1 MNRTTLAFL
10 AYLIGGPISAGI
22 AGETTVTLQEK
33 PELKAVFGQVQS
45 RTLSVARARIGGTVA
60 GLNVTEGTSISSGDE
75 LAVIIDD
82 KLALQLEAID
92 ARIKGLESEKNNA
105 ATELARAKKLLA
117 TGVIAKTRVDA
128 AQTQFDVLS
137 NQFSAAQSDRAVIV
151 QQSSEGQVLAPA
163 AGRVLAVP
171 VTQGSVVL
179 PGEPI
184 ARIASNGYFIRLS
197 LPERHAAHLTEG
209 DDVLVGERGLDPAFS
224 NKAAISGKL
233 VKVYPEIDNGR
244 VLADVEVKGLGDFFV
259 GERTLVWVPVAKRSV
274 LSVPAS
280 AISTRSGIDYVMLS
294 GGASV
299 AVIIGETF
307 EVGSTPHVEIM
318 SGLEAGDTV
327 IVP

>member
-1 MNRTTLAFL
+1 MNRAFL
-10 AYLIGGPISAGI
+10 ALLIYLIGGLLSAGI
-22 AGETTVTLQEK
+22 AGEAIVFLQEK

-45 RTLSVARARIGGTVA
+45 RTLSIARARIGGTVT
-60 GLNVTEGTSISSGDE
+60 GLKVTEGTPVSAGDE
-75 LAVIIDD
+75 LAVVIDD

-92 ARIKGLESEKNNA
+92 ARIKGLESEMNNA
-105 ATELARAKKLLA
+105 ATELARAEKLLA
-117 TGVIAKTRVDA
+117 TGVVAKNRVDA

-151 QQSSEGQVLAPA
+151 QQTAEGRVLAPA
-163 AGRVLAVP
+163 SGRVLAVP

-179 PGEPI
+179 PGEPV

-209 DDVLVGERGLDPAFS
+209 EDVLVGERGLDPAS
-224 NKAAISGKL
+224 AGKATASGKL

-259 GERTLVWVPVAKRSV
+259 GERTLVWVPVAKRNV

-280 AISTRSGIDYVMLS
+280 AISIRSGIDYVTLA
-294 GGASV
+294 GGISV
-299 AVIIGETF
+299 AVIIGEAF
-307 EVGSTPHVEIM
+307 EADGIPQVEIM

>member
-1 MNRTTLAFL
+1 ML
-10 AYLIGGPISAGI
+10 LIGGILSTGI
-22 AGETTVTLQEK
+22 AGEATVTLQEK

-45 RTLSVARARIGGTVA
+45 RTLSVARARIGGTVT
-60 GLNVTEGTSISSGDE
+60 GLKVTEGTSVSAGDE
-75 LAVIIDD
+75 LAIVIDD

-92 ARIKGLESEKNNA
+92 ARIKGLESEKNNT
-105 ATELARAKKLLA
+105 ATELTRAKKLLA
-117 TGVIAKTRVDA
+117 TGVVAKTRVDA

-137 NQFSAAQSDRAVIV
+137 NQFNAAQSDRAVIV
-151 QQSSEGQVLAPA
+151 QQAAEGRVLAPA

-179 PGEPI
+179 PGEAI

-197 LPERHAAHLTEG
+197 LPERHAAQLTEG
-209 DDVLVGERGLDPAFS
+209 DDVQVAERGLDPASS
-224 NKAAISGKL
+224 NKATVSGKL

-259 GERTLVWVPVAKRSV
+259 GERTLVWVPVTKRNV
-274 LSVPAS
+274 LSVPIA
-280 AISTRSGIDYVMLS
+280 AIATRSGIDYVRLAD
-294 GGASV
+294 GASV
-299 AVIIGETF
+299 TVIIGETF
-307 EVGSTPHVEIM
+307 EVGGSPHVEIM